1 MFRCFSI
8 SSSFN
13 VDICVHLKTK
23 KTRKVVRNC
32 VKIISAV
39 LSLYVSIIDQSM
51 DGILGLLFQD
61 KVSNFQF
68 IIFCCYLPPE
78 DSLWGRDSDS
88 FYAHLLGQIY
98 IHNYVDTYF
107 ICGDL
112 NGHTGNHDD
121 FTRDV
126 DQTDE

>member
-1 MFRCFSI
+1 
-8 SSSFN
+8 
-13 VDICVHLKTK
+13 
-23 KTRKVVRNC
+23 
-32 VKIISAV
+32 
-39 LSLYVSIIDQSM
+39 M

-68 IIFCCYLPPE
+68 IIFCCYLLPE
-78 DSLWGRDSDS
+78 DPPWGRDSDS

-112 NGHTGNHDD
+112 NGRIGNHND

-126 DQTDE
+126 DHLPDWRIIDKEMNKHGEALIDFLLESKMCV

>member
-1 MFRCFSI
+1 MSTFVFI
-8 SSSFN
+8 
-13 VDICVHLKTK
+13 LKP
-23 KTRKVVRNC
+23 RKHGKWSEIR
-32 VKIISAV
+32 VKIIPAV

-78 DSLWGRDSDS
+78 DSPWGRDSDS
-88 FYAHLLGQIY
+88 FYAHLLGQIH
-98 IHNYVDTYF
+98 IQNYVDTYF

-112 NGHTGNHDD
+112 NGHIGNHDD